1 MEKLTVRV
9 RGALLALLSDAGL
22 FAFVSFVFASFGDI
36 GLLKWYQEPLGLI
49 SQYVLTPWGV
59 LLVVLRMQRAQDRRL
74 FAADTTVLALLV
86 AWIIVPFAARFGV
99 TFNNIAS
106 WHGYAVAYLGLYA
119 MLREENP
126 ARRARELDRV
136 CALSAA
142 LSLVLGG
149 VLLYAAL
156 TVQML
161 GTQYGGYGFG
171 VDGGMLYAG
180 KHYNT
185 TGMILVVL
193 ALLCLTGAAR
203 RRHPLARAA
212 HLIPFGMMALCTVLT
227 QSRTARLSLLL
238 GLAVCVYGALCTRLE
253 GRAALRHGAGLAC
266 ALTVLLL
273 GYAGAGAMTR
283 AAVAHYN
290 GGDALVASAA
300 AEETAQ
306 PAAQGDSV
314 VRAGIDASF
323 SDRTTIWKNLFALWR
338 GNPKHLLIGN
348 GVGRTGSRI
357 VAGTIHEENGAVAVH
372 NTYLQFIAD
381 FGLIGIALLAAFF
394 AVIVRPVLRAFYA
407 RGAGRFA
414 GTHALCAL
422 AVAALATGMMES
434 APLGAMTPMNTML
447 CLALAML
454 AGAGREVRV

>member
-22 FAFVSFVFASFGDI
+22 FAFVSFVFAAFGDI
-36 GLLKWYQEPLGLI
+36 GLLEWYQEPLGLI

-119 MLREENP
+119 MLREEDP
-126 ARRARELDRV
+126 VRRARELDRV

-149 VLLYAAL
+149 VLLYAVL

-203 RRHPLARAA
+203 RVTMTCATVNVN
-212 HLIPFGMMALCTVLT
+212 TVLT
-227 QSRTARLSLLL
+227 MPYGNRQAMGISICGCVPENERLIS
-238 GLAVCVYGALCTRLE
+238 
-253 GRAALRHGAGLAC
+253 
-266 ALTVLLL
+266 
-273 GYAGAGAMTR
+273 
-283 AAVAHYN
+283 
-290 GGDALVASAA
+290 
-300 AEETAQ
+300 
-306 PAAQGDSV
+306 
-314 VRAGIDASF
+314 
-323 SDRTTIWKNLFALWR
+323 
-338 GNPKHLLIGN
+338 
-348 GVGRTGSRI
+348 
-357 VAGTIHEENGAVAVH
+357 
-372 NTYLQFIAD
+372 
-381 FGLIGIALLAAFF
+381 
-394 AVIVRPVLRAFYA
+394 
-407 RGAGRFA
+407 
-414 GTHALCAL
+414 
-422 AVAALATGMMES
+422 
-434 APLGAMTPMNTML
+434 
-447 CLALAML
+447 
-454 AGAGREVRV
+454 

>member
-22 FAFVSFVFASFGDI
+22 FAFVSFVFAAFGDI

-106 WHGYAVAYLGLYA
+106 WHGYAVGYLGLYA
-119 MLREENP
+119 MLREEDP

-227 QSRTARLSLLL
+227 QSRTARPSLLL

-253 GRAALRHGAGLAC
+253 GRAALRHGAGIAC
-266 ALTVLLL
+266 ALAVLLL

-300 AEETAQ
+300 AEETAR

-314 VRAGIDASF
+314 VREGIDASF

-338 GNPKHLLIGN
+338 ENPKHLLIGN

-381 FGLIGIALLAAFF
+381 FGLIGFALLAAFF

-422 AVAALATGMMES
+422 VVAALATGMMES
-434 APLGAMTPMNTML
+434 APLGAMTPMNIML

-454 AGAGREVRV
+454 AGAGREVRG